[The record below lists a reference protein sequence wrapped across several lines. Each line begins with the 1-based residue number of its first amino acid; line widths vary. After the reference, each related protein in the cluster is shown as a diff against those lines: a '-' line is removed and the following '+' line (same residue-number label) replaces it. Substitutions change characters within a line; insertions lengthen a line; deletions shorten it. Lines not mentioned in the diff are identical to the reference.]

1 MKSPS
6 KERLI
11 VAADFLT
18 GAEEEVGFGVSGSGV
33 QGLGFQVWGVGLKRV
48 SAGTIRCWGWRDS
61 KAKVYFGH
69 CSYLSIFLVVV
80 STPAP
85 LLGDCRF
92 PLRAYRN
99 QT

>member
-1 MKSPS
+1 M
-6 KERLI
+6 
-11 VAADFLT
+11 AADFLT